1 MNSINNVNNPYG
13 LVQQAGKRRTPGKR
27 RTHKKKRT
35 HKKRSSRR
43 KTQRHY
49 RR

>member
-1 MNSINNVNNPYG
+1 MNSINSVKNPYG
-13 LVQQAGKRRTPGKR
+13 LVQQAGKRRTYKKR
-27 RTHKKKRT
+27 RT

>member
-1 MNSINNVNNPYG
+1 MKPIIGVNNPYG
-13 LVQQAGKRRTPGKR
+13 LVQQAGKRRTYKKR
-27 RTHKKKRT
+27 RT

>member
-13 LVQQAGKRRTPGKR
+13 LVQQAGKRRTYRKR
-27 RTHKKKRT
+27 RT

-43 KTQRHY
+43 KTQRYYH
-49 RR
+49 R

>member
-13 LVQQAGKRRTPGKR
+13 LVQQAGKRRTHRKR
-27 RTHKKKRT
+27 RT

>member
-13 LVQQAGKRRTPGKR
+13 LVQQAGKRRTSGKR
-27 RTHKKKRT
+27 RTHKKRT

-43 KTQRHY
+43 KTQRH
-49 RR
+49 

>member
-13 LVQQAGKRRTPGKR
+13 LVQQAGKRRTYRKR
-27 RTHKKKRT
+27 RTHKKRG
-35 HKKRSSRR
+35 SRR